1 MALRAHDATQVEAV
15 FSLYDTD
22 GNGAIDRDE
31 MEQCV
36 VVCSWWLRARSR
48 SPDTVARDLRKLTEL
63 PRLGFPLGRYLAGV
77 YRTVFFADSSLQEQA
92 QCTPE
97 ELAAATTQSCFA
109 EADLD
114 GDGKLSLKEF
124 QLWTDRSQQG

>member
-1 MALRAHDATQVEAV
+1 MRRCVQLVAAC
-15 FSLYDTD
+15 SL
-22 GNGAIDRDE
+22 AI
-31 MEQCV
+31 
-36 VVCSWWLRARSR
+36 ARHR
-48 SPDTVARDLRKLTEL
+48 RPRVTKTTRRTRTLTEL